1 SPACHGIHLELLL
14 VQSNWGMPMTT
25 IDVQLIELELRWR
38 EADDMLR
45 AARAELAAGGH
56 MTDVQKQ
63 AVAAR
68 AEQAIRLKQSIIK
81 QIEALEE
88 SAA

>member
-1 SPACHGIHLELLL
+1 
-14 VQSNWGMPMTT
+14 MTT

-56 MTDVQKQ
+56 MTDVQKRT
-63 AVAAR
+63 VAAR